1 MSGGEL
7 MCAKSIVT
15 FSLRIVMKHIAYQRQ
30 AEENLLVEGMV
41 EAFCA
46 RAGIRDTAA
55 AVEIENMGKNVEV
68 RNECCR
74 GSGRDYLWRRW
85 RNFFFLFSIAY
96 RRRGR
101 RRPLWDS

>member
-74 GSGRDYLWRRW
+74 GSGRDYSWRRW
-85 RNFFFLFSIAY
+85 RNFFFFSQ
-96 RRRGR
+96 
-101 RRPLWDS
+101 